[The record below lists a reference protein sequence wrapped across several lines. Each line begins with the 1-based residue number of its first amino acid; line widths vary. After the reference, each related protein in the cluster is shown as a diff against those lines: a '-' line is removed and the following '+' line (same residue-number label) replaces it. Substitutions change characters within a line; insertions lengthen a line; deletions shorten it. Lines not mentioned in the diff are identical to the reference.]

1 MGIFLCKGK
10 FEGKDNIAKVG
21 NVGKAAV
28 SDTFPKINIYL
39 LKI

>member
-10 FEGKDNIAKVG
+10 FEGKDIAKVG

-28 SDTFPKINIYL
+28 SDTFLKINIYL